1 MTINNN
7 NNNNAKNNIDSNS
20 NEALADA
27 FAGVIGTLVSLW
39 CFYPIERIKT
49 NIQAGKSLQQ
59 QQQQSSSGSMPLLS
73 LLLSSSSSSGSLQQ
87 QLQIKEKI
95 KIVLKIIKKSF
106 RGCFTKSLHASSSSF
121 CYFYFYSWI
130 VSIYNNNNNN
140 NKRRRR
146 SNSNSNSNKNNATT
160 TTPLR
165 PSTRLILSTIAAMI
179 NTFVTLPLD
188 VLSSKQTV
196 NSNNNMF
203 LKDKK
208 EKEDDEVVDITT
220 NNDAIMSK
228 TWDSI
233 SIKAPSSSTTAATAT
248 TTYQQQQHQQSTASN
263 SSSASASA
271 SSSSTV
277 ELVFHETCSRSEDI
291 FSLNSQDNNGD
302 DDEVEVETE
311 TENENEDDEDKHNLN
326 TSNCSSSNNTSSSS
340 NSNSNNSTVSSTSNE
355 EYMIRWKQHELKQPS
370 RCHQQPQKENRDIPL
385 YNMKVTKN
393 ITSMTAKTT
402 TTTIKI
408 KTFTSAFIRRYSK
421 LWKGLTP
428 ALLLC
433 SNPSIHYTVYDVLKT
448 KLLMSKQHS
457 RSRSS
462 SGSKGGGQQQQL
474 SLSVSDAFILGLLS
488 KFVAT
493 IVTYPLIRAKVLLMV
508 EEVGS
513 EDNNDSNLNS
523 NLSSS
528 SSSLWSVLKK
538 SYYNDGDGDGD
549 SGIKGLYKEC
559 NWQLIHT
566 LLKSALMMTIRE
578 QITDRSRSLFDVKT
592 KQTNKRK

>member
-1 MTINNN
+1 MQSCR
-7 NNNNAKNNIDSNS
+7 KH
-20 NEALADA
+20 
-27 FAGVIGTLVSLW
+27 G
-39 CFYPIERIKT
+39 
-49 NIQAGKSLQQ
+49 IQS
-59 QQQQSSSGSMPLLS
+59 
-73 LLLSSSSSSGSLQQ
+73 
-87 QLQIKEKI
+87 QLKHHPHQ
-95 KIVLKIIKKSF
+95 
-106 RGCFTKSLHASSSSF
+106 
-121 CYFYFYSWI
+121 
-130 VSIYNNNNNN
+130 
-140 NKRRRR
+140 
-146 SNSNSNSNKNNATT
+146 
-160 TTPLR
+160 
-165 PSTRLILSTIAAMI
+165 
-179 NTFVTLPLD
+179 
-188 VLSSKQTV
+188 
-196 NSNNNMF
+196 
-203 LKDKK
+203 
-208 EKEDDEVVDITT
+208 
-220 NNDAIMSK
+220 
-228 TWDSI
+228 
-233 SIKAPSSSTTAATAT
+233 
-248 TTYQQQQHQQSTASN
+248 QQQQHQQSTASN
-263 SSSASASA
+263 SSSASASS

-277 ELVFHETCSRSEDI
+277 ELVFNETCSRSEDI
-291 FSLNSQDNNGD
+291 FSLHSQDNNGD

-340 NSNSNNSTVSSTSNE
+340 NSNSNSNNSTVSSTSNE
-355 EYMIRWKQHELKQPS
+355 EYMIRWKQHKLKQPS

-385 YNMKVTKN
+385 CSMKVTKN

-408 KTFTSAFIRRYSK
+408 KTFISAFIRRYSK

-513 EDNNDSNLNS
+513 EDNNDSNSNS
-523 NLSSS
+523 NLLSS

-538 SYYNDGDGDGD
+538 SYYNDGDG
-549 SGIKGLYKEC
+549 GIQGLYKGC

-592 KQTNKRK
+592 KNKQTNKQK

>member
-1 MTINNN
+1 
-7 NNNNAKNNIDSNS
+7 
-20 NEALADA
+20 
-27 FAGVIGTLVSLW
+27 
-39 CFYPIERIKT
+39 
-49 NIQAGKSLQQ
+49 
-59 QQQQSSSGSMPLLS
+59 
-73 LLLSSSSSSGSLQQ
+73 
-87 QLQIKEKI
+87 
-95 KIVLKIIKKSF
+95 
-106 RGCFTKSLHASSSSF
+106 
-121 CYFYFYSWI
+121 
-130 VSIYNNNNNN
+130 
-140 NKRRRR
+140 
-146 SNSNSNSNKNNATT
+146 
-160 TTPLR
+160 
-165 PSTRLILSTIAAMI
+165 MI
-179 NTFVTLPLD
+179 NTLVTLPLD

-196 NSNNNMF
+196 NNNNDML

-208 EKEDDEVVDITT
+208 EKEDDDEVVDITT

-233 SIKAPSSSTTAATAT
+233 LIKAPSSSTTTTATTT

-355 EYMIRWKQHELKQPS
+355 EYMIRWKQHKLKQQQS

-385 YNMKVTKN
+385 CNMKVTKN

-408 KTFTSAFIRRYSK
+408 KTFISAFIRRYSK

-513 EDNNDSNLNS
+513 EDNNDSNSNS
-523 NLSSS
+523 NLLS

-538 SYYNDGDGDGD
+538 SYYNDGDG
-549 SGIKGLYKEC
+549 GIQGLYKGC

-592 KQTNKRK
+592 KNKQTNKSD